1 VRESGVEIAV
11 GTDSMHGLFGC
22 ELNWLVEHGWS
33 AREALVAATS
43 GGAALLE
50 RDDIGVLRPGSRA
63 DFVVLA
69 GDPLDD
75 IAAVHDVVAVYQD
88 GRHVA

>member
-1 VRESGVEIAV
+1 
-11 GTDSMHGLFGC
+11 M
-22 ELNWLVEHGWS
+22 
-33 AREALVAATS
+33 
-43 GGAALLE
+43 LE

-69 GDPLDD
+69 RDPLDD
-75 IAAVHDVVAVYQD
+75 ITAVRDVVAVYQD